1 MTLIRRRNLLAA
13 AAMASVGALWRR
25 VGSAQGRPVRIG
37 VLSTSRSSNSTHGYF
52 GALFTELAK
61 AGWVEGRNLDI
72 TWRYANGVLE
82 RHNALAAELVALKP
96 DVIIAGTQPGA
107 VALSKVT
114 STIPIVFVQA
124 PDPVGTGLAYSLARP
139 GKNVTGLASLNNDLV
154 VKRLEFMRDAFPN
167 LRRIAVMYDP
177 SVDVNVRQLATVVQ
191 AAQRLALELEPVRIG
206 LKDSY
211 GAAFAELAKAR
222 ADAVLV
228 IENPSV
234 YTERK
239 DIVKRISDAKLL
251 AMYGLQDFVLDGGLM
266 SYSISF
272 ADQFRRAAGYVERIL
287 KGAKPGDL
295 PIELPT
301 RLELTIN
308 LEAAKTLG
316 MKIPQSIL
324 LRADRVIE

>member
-1 MTLIRRRNLLAA
+1 MTKIRRRNLLVAA
-13 AAMASVGALWRR
+13 ALASSGALCWR
-25 VGSAQGRPVRIG
+25 VGSAQDKTVRIG
-37 VLSTSRSSNSTHGYF
+37 VLGTSRVSSPGRGHF
-52 GALFTELAK
+52 GILFDELAK
-61 AGWVEGRNLDI
+61 AGWVEGRNLDVA
-72 TWRYANGVLE
+72 WRYANGVLE
-82 RHNALAAELVALKP
+82 RHDALATELVALNP
-96 DVIIAGTQPGA
+96 DVIITGTQPGA
-107 VALSKVT
+107 VAASKAT

-124 PDPVGTGLAYSLARP
+124 PDPVGAGLAYSLARP

-154 VKRLEFMRDAFPN
+154 VKRLEFMRETFPN

-177 SVDVNVRQLATVVQ
+177 SVDVNVRQFAMVVQ
-191 AAQRLALELEPVRIG
+191 AAPRLALELEPVRVG
-206 LKDSY
+206 LKDTY
-211 GAAFAELAKAR
+211 GAAFAELARAR

-239 DIVKRISDAKLL
+239 DILKRMSEMKLL
-251 AMYGLQDFVLDGGLM
+251 AMYGLQDFVLDGGLI

-272 ADQFRRAAGYVERIL
+272 ADQFRRTAGYVDRIL

-301 RLELTIN
+301 RLELTVN
-308 LEAAKTLG
+308 LKTAKTLG
-316 MKIPQSIL
+316 VKIPQSIL